1 MTRMRSCSATSPS
14 PVEKTSRRFSG
25 SVYGRGRINSRA
37 GRHYGSEET
46 SRSTHMANAQL
57 SAVLRQAREM
67 ADTQDPTDAELI
79 DRFIAGRD
87 EAAFAALLERHGPM
101 VLSVCRRVLRQAQ
114 DAE

>member
-1 MTRMRSCSATSPS
+1 
-14 PVEKTSRRFSG
+14 
-25 SVYGRGRINSRA
+25 
-37 GRHYGSEET
+37 
-46 SRSTHMANAQL
+46 MANAQL

-101 VLSVCRRVLRQAQ
+101 VLSVCRRVLLRWVMSA
-114 DAE
+114 AGSAIPLRP